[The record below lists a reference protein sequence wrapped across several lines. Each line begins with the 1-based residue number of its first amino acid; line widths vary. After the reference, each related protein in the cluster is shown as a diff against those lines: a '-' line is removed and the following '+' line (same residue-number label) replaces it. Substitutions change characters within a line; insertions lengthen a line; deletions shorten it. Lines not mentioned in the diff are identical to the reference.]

1 MNLSK
6 IKVYK
11 IIAKYKLLLRS
22 KKVKNLDTMR
32 GCNLTIKENHVDQIK
47 KYIESTDNTPI
58 KINMI
63 KISIW
68 LIKTETKPP

>member
-22 KKVKNLDTMR
+22 KKVKNLDIVR
-32 GCNLTIKENHVDQIK
+32 GSNLTIKEHHIDQIK

-63 KISIW
+63 INSIW
-68 LIKTETKPP
+68 PMKSETKPP